1 MKVTN
6 PKLSPKEKLLIQ
18 SVFVFESDKEEK
30 QTLPF
35 YADGFPGIVFF
46 HSKKPVTVYV
56 GSASKVMDPVFVY
69 GQTIEPIQIEINGP
83 FFFVMVQL
91 FPAVVETSLGIPA
104 TELTNSCFSIPSADW
119 IEEPN
124 FRLSIEEFSYSLA
137 HMALVNFI
145 LEKGKAFRPDPI
157 LQVCIDEILEEKGNC
172 EIGKLSKKHGLS
184 ERTLQR
190 RFQNYVGL
198 TPKQFS
204 TIIRFQSS
212 LRELDGEN
220 KSKLTDVAYMSG
232 YSDQSHFIRQF
243 KSFTKEKPFRFRA
256 KI

>member
-1 MKVTN
+1 MKVWN
-6 PKLSPKEKLLIQ
+6 PNLSPKEKSLVQ
-18 SVFVFESDKEEK
+18 SVFVFESNHGEK
-30 QTLPF
+30 HKLPF

-46 HSKKPVTVYV
+46 HSEKPVTVFV
-56 GSASKVMDPVFVY
+56 GSESKVMDPVFVY
-69 GQTIEPIQIEINGP
+69 GQTIDPIQIEIEGP

-91 FPAVVETSLGIPA
+91 LPAVVETALGIPVL
-104 TELTNSCFSIPSADW
+104 ELTNSCWTIPKFEW
-119 IEEPN
+119 NFEPN
-124 FRLSIEEFSYSLA
+124 FSLAIKEFSSSLA
-137 HMALVNFI
+137 TQALLNFI
-145 LEKGKAFRPDPI
+145 LEKGKMFRPDPV
-157 LQVCIDEILEEKGNC
+157 LYVCIEEILEKKGNC

-198 TPKQFS
+198 TPKKFS

-212 LRELDGEN
+212 LNEINTEN
-220 KSKLTDVAYMSG
+220 KFSLTDIAYVSG

-243 KSFTKEKPFRFRA
+243 KSFTKQKPFQFRE

>member
-1 MKVTN
+1 MKVW
-6 PKLSPKEKLLIQ
+6 KASLSPKEKSLIQ
-18 SVFVFESDKEEK
+18 AVYVFESDKEER
-30 QTLPF
+30 QLLPF

-46 HSKKPVTVYV
+46 HSEKPVTVYV
-56 GSASKVMDPVFVY
+56 GSESKIMDPVFVY
-69 GQTIEPIQIEINGP
+69 GQTIEPIQIEIYGP

-91 FPAVVETSLGIPA
+91 FPALVEESFGIPA
-104 TELTNSCFSIPSADW
+104 IELTNSCWTIPTLDW
-119 IEEPN
+119 NKEPG
-124 FRLSIEEFSYSLA
+124 FRIAINEFSSSLA
-137 HMALVNFI
+137 SSVLIKFV
-145 LEKGKAFRPDPI
+145 LERGEKFRPDPV
-157 LQVCIDEILEEKGNC
+157 LQVCIEEILKENGNC
-172 EIGKLSKKHGLS
+172 EIKKLSNKHGLS

-220 KSKLTDVAYMSG
+220 KPKLTDVAYMNG

-243 KSFTKEKPFRFRA
+243 KSFTKEKPFRFRE

>member
-1 MKVTN
+1 MKVWK
-6 PKLSPKEKLLIQ
+6 PDLSPKEKTLIQ
-18 SVFVFESDKEEK
+18 SVYVFESNCEEK

-46 HSKKPVTVYV
+46 HSKKPVTVFV
-56 GSASKVMDPVFVY
+56 GSESKVMDPVFVY

-83 FFFVMVQL
+83 FFFVMLQL
-91 FPAVVETSLGIPA
+91 FPAVVEFSLDIPVL
-104 TELTNSCFSIPSADW
+104 ELTNSCWTIPRFDWNFEPSFSLAIDEFSSSLATRALMNFIIEKGKKFHPDPVLHVC
-119 IEEPN
+119 IEE
-124 FRLSIEEFSYSLA
+124 
-137 HMALVNFI
+137 I
-145 LEKGKAFRPDPI
+145 LEK
-157 LQVCIDEILEEKGNC
+157 KGSC

-204 TIIRFQSS
+204 TIIRFQFS
-212 LRELDGEN
+212 LNEINTEN
-220 KSKLTDVAYMSG
+220 NSRLTDVAYVSG

-243 KSFTKEKPFRFRA
+243 KWFTKKKPFQFRE
-256 KI
+256 KN